1 MDARLIV
8 RIETSAGRG
17 AAALFAAAVG
27 YAAYGVLTTAGVETP
42 IGLAAAGAG
51 ALAYLPCSR
60 VLGVGRRSARFVL
73 TDFALRGFDF
83 IEAPDELLLTDRL
96 ASADELLLTDRLIPQ
111 EELLLTDRVASGDEL
126 LLTDSDR
133 VDAGAKAA
141 DQGPLDLDDIL
152 AELGPEARV
161 VRLFDRKAMPTP
173 APTHGQLQS
182 RIADHLGD
190 GAPQFAPS
198 NTPAPSD
205 ASQALSAALAELR
218 RSLR

>member
-1 MDARLIV
+1 MDARLIE
-8 RIETSAGRG
+8 RIETGAGRG
-17 AAALFAAAVG
+17 ASALFAAAVG
-27 YAAYGVLTTAGVETP
+27 YAAYGILTTVGVETP

-60 VLGVGRRSARFVL
+60 VLGAGRHSARFVL
-73 TDFALRGFDF
+73 PDFALCGLDF
-83 IEAPDELLLTDRL
+83 IEAPDELLLTDADRL
-96 ASADELLLTDRLIPQ
+96 NPADELLLTDRVASD
-111 EELLLTDRVASGDEL
+111 ELLLTDRVASGDEL

-141 DQGPLDLDDIL
+141 GQGPLVLDDIL
-152 AELGPEARV
+152 AELGPGARV

-173 APTHGQLQS
+173 APTPGQLQS

-190 GAPQFAPS
+190 GAPPS
-198 NTPAPSD
+198 APSD